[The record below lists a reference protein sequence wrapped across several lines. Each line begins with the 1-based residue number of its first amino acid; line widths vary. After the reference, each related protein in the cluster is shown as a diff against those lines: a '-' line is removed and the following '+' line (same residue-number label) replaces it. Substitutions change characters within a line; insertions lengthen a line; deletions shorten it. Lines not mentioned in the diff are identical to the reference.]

1 MFDEES
7 QIIIEY
13 KDYVN
18 IKDKY
23 KKILYKRI
31 YYNFKINIKLLKFLI
46 IIFLIFLSYNNK
58 FFALNLK
65 EKLITKFSI
74 KDKII
79 NNKINNITKIFE
91 STNNINKND
100 SFINID
106 KNIYTF
112 IDKIINKESLYNG
125 NNLINNN
132 IFKNNSYLLMY
143 QNNIINNHINF
154 NLEKNMN
161 FTNNEFINIDNIKIN
176 ITNEQEKE
184 ISVYKIISNE
194 LFLENE
200 TLNIKNIQEEIKN
213 FKNKI
218 YNTSFSNKEDL
229 YNRINPKISIIITVY
244 NQESYINSIYNCIQ
258 NQSLKDIE
266 IIFVDDASIDNS
278 FKQINELMKED
289 KRIKYIKNFIN
300 KGQFYSR
307 YLGIQ
312 NAKGEYILVID
323 PDDLLLNN
331 ILIKAYK
338 FAIHFNLDIV
348 QYYHLKGNFTKNVLR
363 KMNISGIFYNIQIKN
378 IFFNCSYRYLW
389 DKLIRREIFIE
400 SIEFIKE
407 KYRNTRIIIHND
419 EVACFCVFRVAKSY
433 GILEQI
439 GYFYNRENSNSIT
452 KYNFK
457 PENINGRFHTLFT
470 IMEFYYEQSDNN
482 RFEKTM
488 GGYNFFELRINYMY
502 KRKIKYLTNGF
513 NYINNIL
520 DLYLNS
526 PFFNDNQKKNLK
538 KFKIKINKQKLKIFN
553 LYSIY

>member
-7 QIIIEY
+7 KKIIES
-13 KDYVN
+13 KDYIN

-23 KKILYKRI
+23 KQILYKKL
-31 YYNFKINIKLLKFLI
+31 YYNSEINKQFLKFLFI
-46 IIFLIFLSYNNK
+46 IIIIIILKLYCYNKNL
-58 FFALNLK
+58 FSLNLK
-65 EKLITKFSI
+65 EKQFTKFSNN
-74 KDKII
+74 DKLNKNKL
-79 NNKINNITKIFE
+79 NNVTNIFE
-91 STNNINKND
+91 SKNEISKNA
-100 SFINID
+100 SFIIN

-112 IDKIINKESLYNG
+112 IDNIINKESFNNG
-125 NNLINNN
+125 KSLFYNN
-132 IFKNNSYLLMY
+132 IYKNNSYLLIY

-154 NLEKNMN
+154 NFQKNMN
-161 FTNNEFINIDNIKIN
+161 LTNNEFVIDNIKN
-176 ITNEQEKE
+176 NKTNEKE
-184 ISVYKIISNE
+184 RTINTYANINNE
-194 LFLENE
+194 LFLTNE
-200 TLNIKNIQEEIKN
+200 TLNIKNIQEEIKKY
-213 FKNKI
+213 KNKI
-218 YNTSFSNKEDL
+218 YNVSFNNKEDL
-229 YNRINPKISIIITVY
+229 YNRKNPKVTIIITVY
-244 NQESYINSIYNCIQ
+244 NQKLYINSIYSCIQ
-258 NQSLKDIE
+258 NQTLKDIE

-278 FKQINELMKED
+278 CSQIYELMKED
-289 KRIKYIKNFIN
+289 KRIKYIKNSIN

-331 ILIKAYK
+331 ILIKAYN
-338 FAIHFNLDIV
+338 FAIYFNLDIV
-348 QYYHLKGNFTKNVLR
+348 QYYHIKGNFTENVIR
-363 KMNISGIFYNIQIKN
+363 KMNISGMFYNNQIKT

-400 SIEFIKE
+400 SIQFIKE

-419 EVACFCVFRVAKSY
+419 EVACYSVFRVAKSY

-470 IMEFYYEQSDNN
+470 IMEFYYDQSDNN
-482 RFEKTM
+482 SFEKTM

-502 KRKIKYLTNGF
+502 KSKIKYLTKGF
-513 NYINNIL
+513 NYINSIL

-526 PFFNDNQKKNLK
+526 SFFNQIFFRFN
-538 KFKIKINKQKLKIFN
+538 IKYTN
-553 LYSIY
+553 S

>member
-7 QIIIEY
+7 KIIIES
-13 KDYVN
+13 KDYIN

-23 KKILYKRI
+23 KQILYKKI
-31 YYNFKINIKLLKFLI
+31 YYNLEINKQFLKFLFI
-46 IIFLIFLSYNNK
+46 IIIILILKLYCYNKNL
-58 FFALNLK
+58 FSLNLK
-65 EKLITKFSI
+65 EKQFTKFSNN
-74 KDKII
+74 DKLNKNRL
-79 NNKINNITKIFE
+79 NNVTKIFE
-91 STNNINKND
+91 STNDINKNT
-100 SFINID
+100 SFIIN

-112 IDKIINKESLYNG
+112 IDNIINKESFN
-125 NNLINNN
+125 NEKNLIYNN
-132 IFKNNSYLLMY
+132 IYKNNSYLLIY

-154 NLEKNMN
+154 NFQKNMN
-161 FTNNEFINIDNIKIN
+161 LTKNEFIIDKIEN
-176 ITNEQEKE
+176 NKTNEKE
-184 ISVYKIISNE
+184 RTINTYKTINNE
-194 LFLENE
+194 LFLINE
-200 TLNIKNIQEEIKN
+200 TLNIKNIQEEIKKY
-213 FKNKI
+213 KNRI
-218 YNTSFSNKEDL
+218 YNVSFNNKEDL
-229 YNRINPKISIIITVY
+229 YNRKNPKVTIIITVY
-244 NQESYINSIYNCIQ
+244 NQEPYINSIYSCIQ
-258 NQSLKDIE
+258 NQSLKDLE

-278 FKQINELMKED
+278 FNQINELMKED
-289 KRIKYIKNFIN
+289 KRIKYIKNLIN

-331 ILIKAYK
+331 ILIKAYN

-348 QYYHLKGNFTKNVLR
+348 QYYHIKGNFTENVIR
-363 KMNISGIFYNIQIKN
+363 KMNISGVFYNNQIKA

-389 DKLIRREIFIE
+389 DKLIRREIFIK
-400 SIEFIKE
+400 SIQFIKE

-419 EVACFCVFRVAKSY
+419 EVACYSVFRVAKSY

-470 IMEFYYEQSDNN
+470 IMEFYYDQSDNN
-482 RFEKTM
+482 SFEKTM

-513 NYINNIL
+513 NYINSIL

-526 PFFNDNQKKNLK
+526 SFFNENQKKNLK
-538 KFKIKINKQKLKIFN
+538 KFKIKINKQKSIIFH
-553 LYSIY
+553 